1 MDGQAPLETPTHQGA
16 IAEVEAIARRH
27 RRGRV
32 VVATHGDIVRVVL
45 AHLAGAPLDEFQR
58 IVVDTASVSVAAIGR
73 DGRSW
78 VLLVNDTG
86 GLERFAPGGGTPP
99 WETGR
104 VGAERARR
112 ERTRSN
118 LRG

>member
-1 MDGQAPLETPTHQGA
+1 
-16 IAEVEAIARRH
+16 
-27 RRGRV
+27 
-32 VVATHGDIVRVVL
+32 
-45 AHLAGAPLDEFQR
+45 HLAGTPLDEFQR
-58 IVVDTASVSVAAIGR
+58 IVVDTASVSVVTIGR
-73 DGRSW
+73 EGRSW

-99 WETGR
+99 WETG
-104 VGAERARR
+104 GTGR